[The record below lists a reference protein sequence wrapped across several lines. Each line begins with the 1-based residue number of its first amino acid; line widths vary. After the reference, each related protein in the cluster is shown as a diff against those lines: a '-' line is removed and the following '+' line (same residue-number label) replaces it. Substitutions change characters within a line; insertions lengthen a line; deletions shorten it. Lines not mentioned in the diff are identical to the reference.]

1 MPVKFLFNQTHHKA
15 WVLCH
20 QCHNMVTKCE
30 EFVLAKVG
38 LTPQQYSVLM
48 AIKFLGKPAT
58 PTDVARWLD
67 RNTNSITLIVDRMER
82 DGLVTRAR
90 DLRDR
95 RSLRLVMT
103 KKGEELLERASVPAW
118 ELVQNT
124 LSCLSEEE
132 LQTLCNLIE
141 KVRGSAFQIL
151 NPGKKM
157 EEVPT
162 SDKENINRFMARV
175 KNV

>member
-1 MPVKFLFNQTHHKA
+1 MSVKFLLNQPIHKA
-15 WVLCH
+15 WILCH
-20 QCHNMVTKCE
+20 QCQNMVTKCE

-48 AIKFLGKPAT
+48 AIKFLNKPAT
-58 PTDVARWLD
+58 PTDVAHWLD

-82 DGLVTRAR
+82 DGLIERAR

-103 KKGEELLERASVPAW
+103 KKGEDLLERGSVPAW
-118 ELVQNT
+118 ELAQQVM
-124 LSCLSEEE
+124 SCLSEEE
-132 LQTLCNLIE
+132 LQTLNKLVE
-141 KVRGSAFQIL
+141 KVRERAFQFL
-151 NPGKKM
+151 CPGQNL

-162 SDKENINRFMARV
+162 NDKENINRFMAKTR
-175 KNV
+175 KL